1 MAAPQGK
8 LKVQYFGPF
17 SFTGATIMTP
27 LRQRMIRELELQRKS
42 PKTIEAYVLAVAQLA
57 QYFGRSPDLLEREQV
72 RDYVHYLVVTRKL
85 SYSSCNQKLSAI
97 HFLFRVVLGMRD
109 FDLKVPSKRSGRLP
123 EPLSR
128 SEITQLLKTTTNR
141 KHRVLFMTCYGA
153 GLRVSELVRL
163 TPQDIHSDRM
173 LIRVDQGKG
182 KKDRFTLLSPRM
194 LNELR
199 EYWREYRPLKW
210 LFPRKDNSGPSPIGT
225 AQKTFVAA
233 KVRADIKHG
242 RGIHCLRHSFAT
254 HLMEAGTPL
263 PIIQSLMGHSSLNT
277 TAKYLHV
284 TSKHMNGVRSPL
296 ELIRLPDPVE
306 IQE

>member
-1 MAAPQGK
+1 
-8 LKVQYFGPF
+8 
-17 SFTGATIMTP
+17 MTP

-97 HFLFRVVLGMRD
+97 HFLFRSVLGMRD

-128 SEITQLLKTTTNR
+128 SEIARLLNTTTNR
-141 KHRVLFMTCYGA
+141 KHRVLFITCYGA

-163 TPQDIHSDRM
+163 TLQDIHSDRM

-182 KKDRFTLLSPRM
+182 TKDRFTLLSPRM

-199 EYWREYRPLKW
+199 EYWREYRPIKW
-210 LFPRKDNSGPSPIGT
+210 LFPRKGQLRTVAHRYGPEDLCRCEGASRYPTRTWHPLSSPFFCDASDG
-225 AQKTFVAA
+225 
-233 KVRADIKHG
+233 
-242 RGIHCLRHSFAT
+242 S
-254 HLMEAGTPL
+254 
-263 PIIQSLMGHSSLNT
+263 
-277 TAKYLHV
+277 
-284 TSKHMNGVRSPL
+284 RSPL
-296 ELIRLPDPVE
+296 TDHSEFNGTQQP
-306 IQE
+306 